1 MTRQIA
7 KESNF
12 ISRKMYKK
20 ALTLW
25 ILSLTF
31 QQVLGG
37 VHHNHNHKQSGERAS
52 DGAFSPRDHS
62 HNADGNHD
70 NAFDHEAIL
79 GMKTLKYEDFFQKI
93 GQFFIKN
100 DICL

>member
-1 MTRQIA
+1 
-7 KESNF
+7 
-12 ISRKMYKK
+12 MYKK

-79 GMKTLKYEDFFQKI
+79 GNFLSLKYEVFVK
-93 GQFFIKN
+93 KL
-100 DICL
+100 DIFS